1 MNKYRI
7 IDGHQDISFNSLQ
20 ITGKDFLTR
29 NNFDESHLLSAPR
42 LNQSDYVR
50 LTESGVK
57 IVFGVCF
64 PYKLTESGIRADF
77 DMAEAEMIRQLDY
90 YNALESKIFGK
101 VKIIRTQADLE
112 FVLETEGVLGLVLL
126 AEDAI
131 GISLDNIEDFYAKG
145 LRMIGPVWN
154 RDNQYGGGTDTDN
167 GITEAGKALLVKMQ
181 ELGIMLDTAHMNK
194 VLFSDALKVFG
205 GKVFNSH
212 TCTLALNPHR
222 RNLDDAQLK
231 EVADRGGVLGI
242 AFVPEFLNKR
252 VEDAT
257 LADVVAH
264 IKHAVDVCGIDHV
277 AFGSDFDGMSW
288 PQYVPGIKDTSEYS
302 NLIKELEKTYSAP
315 EVEKIIYSNWKNFLY
330 SAFSSEGKRETTIM
344 E

>member
-1 MNKYRI
+1 MNTYRI
-7 IDGHQDISFNSLQ
+7 IDGHQDISFNSLH
-20 ITGKDFLTR
+20 ITGKDFLAK
-29 NNFDESHLLSAPR
+29 NSFDESHLLSAPR

-57 IVFGVCF
+57 VVFGVCF
-64 PYKLTESGIRADF
+64 PYKFDGKSIISSTEICREE
-77 DMAEAEMIRQLDY
+77 MARQLDY
-90 YNALESKIFGK
+90 YNELETKSAGK
-101 VKIIRTQADLE
+101 MKIIRTKTDLE
-112 FVLETEGVLGLVLL
+112 TVLDTDGMLGLVLL
-126 AEDAI
+126 AEDAV
-131 GISLDNIEDFYAKG
+131 GISLDNIEGFYAKG

-167 GITEAGKALLVKMQ
+167 GITEDGKKLLIKME

-194 VLFSDALKVFG
+194 TLFSDAMQCFN

-222 RNLDDAQLK
+222 RNLDDSQLK
-231 EVADRGGVLGI
+231 EVANRGGVLGV

-264 IKHAVDVCGIDHV
+264 IKHAVEVCGVDHV

-288 PQYVPGIKDTSEYS
+288 PQYVPEIKDTSEYI
-302 NLIKELEKTYSAP
+302 NLIKELEKIYSAE
-315 EVEKIIYSNWKNFLY
+315 EVEKIIFSNWKKFLL
-330 SAFSSEGKRETTIM
+330 SALA
-344 E
+344 

>member
-1 MNKYRI
+1 MNKYCV
-7 IDGHQDISFNSLQ
+7 IDGHQDIAYNSLH

-29 NNFDESHLLSAPR
+29 SSIDESHLLPSPR

-57 IVFGVCF
+57 VVFGVCF
-64 PYKLTESGIRADF
+64 PYKSDGTNLVSSPEIAQQ
-77 DMAEAEMIRQLDY
+77 EMIRQLEY
-90 YNALESKIFGK
+90 YNNLEKDSSGR
-101 VKIIRTQADLE
+101 VKIIRSKRDLE
-112 FVLETEGVLGLVLL
+112 HVLNTDEVLGLVLL

-194 VLFSDALKVFG
+194 VLFADALKVFG

-231 EVADRGGVLGI
+231 EVADRGGMLGI
-242 AFVPEFLNKR
+242 AFVPEFLNKK

-257 LADVVAH
+257 LGDVVAH
-264 IKHAVDVCGIDHV
+264 IKHAVNVCGIDHV
-277 AFGSDFDGMSW
+277 GFGSDFDGMSW

-302 NLIKELEKTYSAP
+302 NLIKELEKIYSAP
-315 EVEKIIYSNWKNFLY
+315 EVEKIIYSNWASFLKG
-330 SAFSSEGKRETTIM
+330 AFN
-344 E
+344 